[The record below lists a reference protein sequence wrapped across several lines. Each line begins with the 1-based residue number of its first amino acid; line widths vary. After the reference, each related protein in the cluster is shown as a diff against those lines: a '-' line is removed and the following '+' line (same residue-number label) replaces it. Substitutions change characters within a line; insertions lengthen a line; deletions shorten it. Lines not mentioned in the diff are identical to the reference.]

1 MICIKSSSPHHH
13 LPSSSSSG
21 LSWYVLVMAK
31 AAVEGSVS
39 QQQSY
44 SITRLHSTAPI
55 SRRRLEEARHQ
66 LSIATGTIS
75 LLAHTLLGSCSYI
88 SINTT
93 STSTSTTTTSKSTS
107 TTTATTYSCGLPVCR
122 RSLIDCIT
130 STVIF
135 YQLSSLNSA
144 STSAGHRLCCDAV
157 VVRVFT
163 TVQRTTRD
171 NTGGS
176 IR

>member
-1 MICIKSSSPHHH
+1 
-13 LPSSSSSG
+13 
-21 LSWYVLVMAK
+21 MAK
-31 AAVEGSVS
+31 AVVEGTVS

-66 LSIATGTIS
+66 LSIATGAIS
-75 LLAHTLLGSCSYI
+75 LLAHALLGSCSYI

-93 STSTSTTTTSKSTS
+93 STS

-135 YQLSSLNSA
+135 YQLSSLNSVYISRSPA
-144 STSAGHRLCCDAV
+144 LLRCSRCKSIHYCTVDHQRQHWGKHK
-157 VVRVFT
+157 VRMN
-163 TVQRTTRD
+163 R
-171 NTGGS
+171 
-176 IR
+176 

>member
-1 MICIKSSSPHHH
+1 
-13 LPSSSSSG
+13 
-21 LSWYVLVMAK
+21 MAK

-39 QQQSY
+39 HKQSY

-93 STSTSTTTTSKSTS
+93 SKSTSTTTT
-107 TTTATTYSCGLPVCR
+107 TTYSCGLPVCR

-130 STVIF
+130 STVIL
-135 YQLSSLNSA
+135 YQLSSLNSVNISRSPA
-144 STSAGHRLCCDAV
+144 LLRCSRCKSIHYCTADH
-157 VVRVFT
+157 
-163 TVQRTTRD
+163 QRQHWGKHKVSED
-171 NTGGS
+171 E
-176 IR
+176 

>member
-1 MICIKSSSPHHH
+1 
-13 LPSSSSSG
+13 
-21 LSWYVLVMAK
+21 MAK
-31 AAVEGSVS
+31 AAVEGTVS
-39 QQQSY
+39 HKQSY

-93 STSTSTTTTSKSTS
+93 SKST

-130 STVIF
+130 SKVIF

-144 STSAGHRLCCDAV
+144 STSAGHRLYCDAV

-171 NTGGS
+171 NTG
-176 IR
+176 